1 MFKKNRLAFL
11 FCLLAALSFSV
22 YAKSFGGQ
30 DSLIQSYVNDYAHVI
45 SELDALELESYLES
59 VYNSS
64 GLQIAVLTVKSLDG
78 NSIEEFAIEQAESAG
93 LGRKEDDS
101 GVLLA
106 VSMAERKIRIETGYG
121 VEGNLTDTECGLI
134 IRNVIAPE
142 FQKGNYGRGII
153 AGVLAIAKEN
163 GVEQLPDSSV
173 QPGKGAAY
181 DYDDDGNDIIAM
193 GFLLFLLI
201 YFFLL
206 SGSIGS
212 RFGLRRWIPW
222 AIFFSST
229 GGHSHSGHHGSFGG
243 GSFGGGSSGGFHGGG
258 GHFGGGGASGGW

>member
-1 MFKKNRLAFL
+1 MFKKSKSVFL
-11 FCLLAALSFSV
+11 FFLLIALSFSV
-22 YAKSFGGQ
+22 YAKSFGEQ
-30 DSLIQSYVNDYAHVI
+30 DSLIRSYVNDYAHVL
-45 SELDALELESYLES
+45 SESDVQYLESYLES
-59 VYNSS
+59 VDDSF
-64 GLQIAVLTVKSLDG
+64 GLQIAVLTVNSLDG

-93 LGRKEDDS
+93 LGRKGDDS

-142 FQKGNYGRGII
+142 FQKGNFGPGII

-163 GVEQLPDSSV
+163 GVQLPDSSV
-173 QPGKGAAY
+173 RSGQNVAY
-181 DYDDDGNDIIAM
+181 DYDDDGNDIGAM
-193 GFLLFLLI
+193 VFLLFFLI

-222 AIFFSST
+222 AIFFSSR
-229 GGHSHSGHHGSFGG
+229 GGHYHSGHHSSFGG
-243 GSFGGGSSGGFHGGG
+243 SSFGVSSSGGFHGGG

>member
-1 MFKKNRLAFL
+1 MFKKNKFVFL
-11 FCLLAALSFSV
+11 FFLLAALSFSV
-22 YAKSFGGQ
+22 HAKSFGGQ
-30 DSLIQSYVNDYAHVI
+30 DSLIQSYVNDYAHVL
-45 SELDALELESYLES
+45 SESDTRELDSYLES
-59 VYNSS
+59 VYDSC
-64 GLQIAVLTVKSLDG
+64 GLQIAVLTVNSLDG

-93 LGRKEDDS
+93 LGRKGDDS

-121 VEGNLTDTECGLI
+121 VESNLTDTECGLI

-142 FQKGNYGRGII
+142 FQKGNFGSGII

-163 GVEQLPDSSV
+163 GVQLPDSSGRSG
-173 QPGKGAAY
+173 QNDAY
-181 DYDDDGNDIIAM
+181 DYDDDGNDIGAM
-193 GFLLFLLI
+193 VFLLFFLI

-222 AIFFSST
+222 AIFFSSRG
-229 GGHSHSGHHGSFGG
+229 GGHYHSGHHSSFGG